1 MSFITL
7 EPGGSRPPTEQEQ
20 IDIRAALNLASQTDL
35 DTVDTDLDK
44 VGRKRTEITF
54 TDTPAALTD
63 IDQGVIFVDATAGA
77 IDISLPLITATLQ
90 SFVFK
95 RTDATTN
102 VVTISPN
109 AADTTVNLENA
120 TSLVLAA
127 QAAKDIRS
135 STTHWWVLLSS

>member
-63 IDQGVIFVDATAGA
+63 IDQGVIFVDATAGD

>member
-20 IDIRAALNLASQTDL
+20 IDIRAALNLASQ
-35 DTVDTDLDK
+35 TDLDK

-95 RTDATTN
+95 RTDATAN